1 MSAPVQSNNDLRVL
15 VFAPIGRDTELTADL
30 LTRASIPC
38 HACTSLHE
46 VCGEMRN
53 GAGAILLTEEALSDP
68 GLDELAA
75 ALTEQPPWSDIS
87 ILLFAGGDRNQA
99 SLRTLHKLEVLRNVT
114 LLDRP
119 VRTAAVVSTVRA
131 AVRGRQRQYELRDVL
146 MALQKSRIDAE
157 NANRL
162 KDEFLA
168 TVSHELRTP
177 LNAILGW
184 VAMLRQARFEPSR
197 VASILEIV
205 ERNARAQAQLIADV
219 LDISRMIS
227 GRVKLEFSP
236 VSLARVIVDA
246 VDSIRPG
253 AVAKGIELHVDVDE
267 GAVANADGERLQQ
280 VVWNLLSNACK
291 FTPQGGRIDIS
302 LQSDGTSATV
312 IVSDTG
318 VGIAPD
324 FLPYVFDRFRQA
336 DQGFT
341 RAHGG
346 LGLGLAIVKHLVEMH
361 GGEVRASS
369 GGPGKGATFEVRLP
383 LARVIDRRK
392 PIVKEDSSEIPAIDL
407 SGHFVLVV
415 EDDEATRELVATILG
430 QAGARVKTA
439 GSVAAAMAEF
449 EVEVPGLLLAD
460 IGMPEEDGLSMIR
473 RIRQRSP
480 GRGGLVR
487 AVALSA
493 YARPEDR
500 DAALAAGYDDFLTKP
515 AMPADVLRAVNRW
528 LRRKVAV
535 PRERRRTRRAAQ
547 ATTEADLT
555 RSPG

>member
-1 MSAPVQSNNDLRVL
+1 MTMTSPGVDKSDLRVL
-15 VFAPIGRDTELTADL
+15 VFAPIGRDAGLTGDL
-30 LTRASIPC
+30 LRRAGIPC
-38 HACTSLHE
+38 HICASVRE
-46 VCGEMRN
+46 ICGEMHA

-68 GLDELAA
+68 ALDELAA
-75 ALTEQPPWSDIS
+75 CLAEQPAWSDVS
-87 ILLFAGGDRNQA
+87 ILLFAGGDRTQA

-114 LLDRP
+114 LLERP

-131 AVRGRQRQYELRDVL
+131 AVRGRARQYELRDV
-146 MALQKSRIDAE
+146 MSALEKARLDAE
-157 NANRL
+157 KANRL

-197 VASILEIV
+197 VASILEII
-205 ERNARAQAQLIADV
+205 ERNAKSQAQLIADV
-219 LDISRMIS
+219 LDSSRMIG
-227 GRVKLEFSP
+227 GRMKLEFAP

-246 VDSIRPG
+246 VDSVRPG
-253 AVAKGIELHVDVDE
+253 AVAKGIELRLDVDE
-267 GAVANADGERLQQ
+267 GPVANADGERLQQ
-280 VVWNLLSNACK
+280 VVWNLMSNACK
-291 FTPQGGRIDIS
+291 FTPAGGRVDVS
-302 LQSDGTSATV
+302 LRSDDTTATIV
-312 IVSDTG
+312 VSDTG
-318 VGIAPD
+318 VGIPSD

-369 GGPGKGATFEVRLP
+369 DGPGTGSKFEVRLP
-383 LARVIDRRK
+383 MAHVADRRK
-392 PIVKEDSSEIPAIDL
+392 PPAPKDDSSEVPKIDL
-407 SGHFVLVV
+407 AGHFVLVI
-415 EDDEATRELVATILG
+415 EDDEGTRELVAAILS

-449 EVEVPGLLLAD
+449 EVEIPGLVLAD
-460 IGMPEEDGLSMIR
+460 IGMPDEDGLSMIR

-493 YARPEDR
+493 YARPEER
-500 DAALAAGYDDFLTKP
+500 EAALTAGYDDFLAKP
-515 AMPADVLRAVNRW
+515 AMPVDVIRAVHRW
-528 LRRKVAV
+528 LRRKLEV
-535 PRERRRTRRAAQ
+535 PRERRRTRRVAPAA
-547 ATTEADLT
+547 T
-555 RSPG
+555 

>member
-1 MSAPVQSNNDLRVL
+1 MTEPVRADSGLRVL
-15 VFAPIGRDTELTADL
+15 VHAPIGRDSELTTDL
-30 LTRASIPC
+30 LQRANIAC
-38 HACTSLHE
+38 HVCSSLTE
-46 VCGEMRN
+46 VCDEMRA

-68 GLDELAA
+68 GLDELAG
-75 ALTEQPPWSDIS
+75 ALGEQAPWSDIS

-131 AVRGRQRQYELRDVL
+131 AIRGRERQYELRDVL
-146 MALQKSRIDAE
+146 AALQKARIDAE
-157 NANRL
+157 TANRL

-227 GRVKLEFSP
+227 GRVKLEVAP
-236 VSLARVIVDA
+236 VSLAGVIQDA
-246 VDSIRPG
+246 VDTIRPG
-253 AVAKGIELHVDVDE
+253 AVAKGIELRLDIDE
-267 GAVANADGERLQQ
+267 GPVANVDADRMQQ
-280 VVWNLLSNACK
+280 VIWNLLSNACK
-291 FTPQGGRIDIS
+291 FTPAGGRVDVQLRADGDI
-302 LQSDGTSATV
+302 ATINV
-312 IVSDTG
+312 ADSG
-318 VGIAPD
+318 SGITPE

-346 LGLGLAIVKHLVEMH
+346 LGLGLAIVKHIVEMH

-369 GGPGKGATFEVRLP
+369 EGNGKGARFEVRLP
-383 LARVIDRRK
+383 MSRVADRRR
-392 PIVKEDSSEIPAIDL
+392 PAAKEESSEFPPIDL
-407 SGHFVLVV
+407 SGYFVLVV
-415 EDDEATRELVATILG
+415 DDDEATRELVATILG
-430 QAGARVKTA
+430 QANARVKTA
-439 GSVAAAMAEF
+439 ASVSAAMSEF

-460 IGMPEEDGLSMIR
+460 IGMPQEDGLSMIR

-493 YARPEDR
+493 YTRPEDR
-500 DAALAAGYDDFLTKP
+500 EAALAAGYDDFLPKP
-515 AMPADVLRAVNRW
+515 AMPADVIRAVNRW
-528 LRRKVAV
+528 LRRKPTAL
-535 PRERRRTRRAAQ
+535 RERRRTPRAA
-547 ATTEADLT
+547 AA
-555 RSPG
+555 G

>member
-1 MSAPVQSNNDLRVL
+1 MNASVQLDDGLRIL
-15 VFAPIGRDTELTADL
+15 VFAPIGRDTELTTDL
-30 LTRASIPC
+30 LTRANIPC
-38 HACTSLHE
+38 HGCTSLHE
-46 VCGEMRN
+46 VCDEMRR

-68 GLDELAA
+68 ALDELAA
-75 ALTEQPPWSDIS
+75 ALMEQPPWSDIS

-146 MALQKSRIDAE
+146 TALQKSRIDAE

-184 VAMLRQARFEPSR
+184 VVMLRQARFEPSR

-227 GRVKLEFSP
+227 GRVKLVFAP
-236 VSLARVIVDA
+236 VPLARVIVDA

-253 AVAKGIELHVDVDE
+253 AVAKGIEIRLDIDE
-267 GAVANADGERLQQ
+267 GVVANADGERLQQ

-291 FTPQGGRIDIS
+291 FTPEGGRIDVS
-302 LQSDGTSATV
+302 LRSDATTAM
-312 IVSDTG
+312 IVVTDTG
-318 VGIAPD
+318 VGIPVE

-361 GGEVRASS
+361 GGDVRASS
-369 GGPGKGATFEVRLP
+369 RGPGTGATLEVRLP
-383 LARVIDRRK
+383 MARVVDRRK
-392 PIVKEDSSEIPAIDL
+392 PIGDDDSSEIPAIDL
-407 SGHFVLVV
+407 SDHFVLVV
-415 EDDEATRELVATILG
+415 EDDETTRELVATILS

-439 GSVAAAMAEF
+439 ASAAAAMAEF

-460 IGMPEEDGLSMIR
+460 IGMREEDGLALIR

-500 DAALAAGYDDFLTKP
+500 EATLAAGYDDFLTKP
-515 AMPADVLRAVNRW
+515 AMPGDVIRAVNRW
-528 LRRKVAV
+528 LRPKADVG
-535 PRERRRTRRAAQ
+535 RERRRTRRAAQ
-547 ATTEADLT
+547 AA
-555 RSPG
+555 G